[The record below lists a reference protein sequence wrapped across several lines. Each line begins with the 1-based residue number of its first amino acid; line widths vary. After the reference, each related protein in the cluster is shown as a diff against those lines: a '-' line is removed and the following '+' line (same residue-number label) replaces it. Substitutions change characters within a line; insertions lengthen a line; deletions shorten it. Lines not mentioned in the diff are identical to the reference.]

1 MTNTATCGRI
11 ILLQVAG
18 GEHMALIKCP
28 ECGKEI
34 SDKAEMCINCGFP
47 LKQHENNEMS
57 AGKSKFYKSYEQ
69 ENENDRGWE
78 RPKEPE
84 ITGVGKLFLRN
95 SVERSQNTGFNGIYK
110 YTLFREKKEVYCP
123 RCGSENC
130 SHYTEQKFVPGK
142 TKTRYTANLNPFKP
156 FTLVNKKE
164 KILRKDQTYEI
175 NKIICND
182 CGYTFI

>member
-1 MTNTATCGRI
+1 
-11 ILLQVAG
+11 
-18 GEHMALIKCP
+18 MALIKCP

-57 AGKSKFYKSYEQ
+57 AGKSEFYKSYEQ
-69 ENENDRGWE
+69 ENENDTGWE

-110 YTLFREKKEVYCP
+110 YTLFGEKKRGLLSKMWERKLFSLYGAEIC
-123 RCGSENC
+123 
-130 SHYTEQKFVPGK
+130 
-142 TKTRYTANLNPFKP
+142 TRQ
-156 FTLVNKKE
+156 NKD
-164 KILRKDQTYEI
+164 KIHCKSKSI
-175 NKIICND
+175 
-182 CGYTFI
+182 

>member
-1 MTNTATCGRI
+1 
-11 ILLQVAG
+11 
-18 GEHMALIKCP
+18 MALIKCP

-110 YTLFREKKEVYCP
+110 YTLFGEKKRFTVQDVGAKIVLII
-123 RCGSENC
+123 RS
-130 SHYTEQKFVPGK
+130 
-142 TKTRYTANLNPFKP
+142 RNLYQAKQRQD
-156 FTLVNKKE
+156 TLQ
-164 KILRKDQTYEI
+164 I
-175 NKIICND
+175 
-182 CGYTFI
+182 

>member
-1 MTNTATCGRI
+1 
-11 ILLQVAG
+11 
-18 GEHMALIKCP
+18 MALIKCP

-47 LKQHENNEMS
+47 LKQYENNEMS
-57 AGKSKFYKSYEQ
+57 AGKSEFYKSYEQ

-110 YTLFREKKEVYCP
+110 YTLFGEKK
-123 RCGSENC
+123 R
-130 SHYTEQKFVPGK
+130 
-142 TKTRYTANLNPFKP
+142 
-156 FTLVNKKE
+156 FTVQDVGA
-164 KILRKDQTYEI
+164 KIVL
-175 NKIICND
+175 IIRNRNSYQAKQRQD
-182 CGYTFI
+182 TLQI

>member
-11 ILLQVAG
+11 TSLQAG
-18 GEHMALIKCP
+18 GKIMALIKCP

-47 LKQHENNEMS
+47 LKQYENNEMS
-57 AGKSKFYKSYEQ
+57 AGKSEFYKSYEQ

-110 YTLFREKKEVYCP
+110 YTLFGEKK
-123 RCGSENC
+123 R
-130 SHYTEQKFVPGK
+130 
-142 TKTRYTANLNPFKP
+142 
-156 FTLVNKKE
+156 FTVQDVGA
-164 KILRKDQTYEI
+164 KIVL
-175 NKIICND
+175 IIRNRNSYQAKQRQD
-182 CGYTFI
+182 TLQI

>member
-1 MTNTATCGRI
+1 
-11 ILLQVAG
+11 
-18 GEHMALIKCP
+18 MALIKCP

-57 AGKSKFYKSYEQ
+57 AGKSEFYKSYEQ
-69 ENENDRGWE
+69 ENENDTGWE

-110 YTLFREKKEVYCP
+110 YTLFGEKKRFTVQDVGAKIVLII
-123 RCGSENC
+123 RS
-130 SHYTEQKFVPGK
+130 
-142 TKTRYTANLNPFKP
+142 RNLYQAKQRQD
-156 FTLVNKKE
+156 TLQ
-164 KILRKDQTYEI
+164 I
-175 NKIICND
+175 
-182 CGYTFI
+182 

>member
-1 MTNTATCGRI
+1 
-11 ILLQVAG
+11 
-18 GEHMALIKCP
+18 MALIKCP

-47 LKQHENNEMS
+47 LKQYENNEMS
-57 AGKSKFYKSYEQ
+57 AGKSEFYKSYEQ

-110 YTLFREKKEVYCP
+110 YTLFGEKKRFTVQDVGAKIVLII
-123 RCGSENC
+123 RS
-130 SHYTEQKFVPGK
+130 K
-142 TKTRYTANLNPFKP
+142 NLYQAKQRQD
-156 FTLVNKKE
+156 TLQ
-164 KILRKDQTYEI
+164 I
-175 NKIICND
+175 
-182 CGYTFI
+182 

>member
-1 MTNTATCGRI
+1 
-11 ILLQVAG
+11 
-18 GEHMALIKCP
+18 MALIKCP

-57 AGKSKFYKSYEQ
+57 AGKSEFYKSYEQ

-110 YTLFREKKEVYCP
+110 YNITDL
-123 RCGSENC
+123 
-130 SHYTEQKFVPGK
+130 
-142 TKTRYTANLNPFKP
+142 
-156 FTLVNKKE
+156 
-164 KILRKDQTYEI
+164 KI
-175 NKIICND
+175 
-182 CGYTFI
+182 